1 MAILND
7 KNDLQPR
14 KLPQQKRSMQM
25 RRDILLAAVRLLSRD
40 GPLFSMSQ
48 VATAAGISVGSLYQY
63 FANRE
68 ALLFAVQLDEWDKR
82 MAEMKDLLADREV
95 SPAACLKKVVTT
107 FFQGELQELY
117 LNKRIGQQGIAF
129 FKSQPEFLE
138 VRIGTRRLLADFLQR
153 VRPDLPAGR
162 RVFLADFMMMTFT
175 EVGEKTAGREDAATI
190 IEAWGTAC
198 AEMLCRY
205 VGLQGVEEEFTVQ
218 HLHAMGDHI

>member
-25 RRDILLAAVRLLSRD
+25 RRDILSAAVRLLSRD

-68 ALLFAVQLDEWDKR
+68 ALLFAVQLDEWDR
-82 MAEMKDLLADREV
+82 RQAEMAELLADREV
-95 SPAACLKKVVTT
+95 QPAACLKKVIAT
-107 FFQGELQELY
+107 FFQREQEELY
-117 LNKRIGQQGIAF
+117 LNSRIGRQGIAF
-129 FKSQPEFLE
+129 FKSQPEFHEL
-138 VRIGTRRLLADFLQR
+138 RAGSRRLLAEFLLR
-153 VRPDLPAGR
+153 VRPDLPASR
-162 RVFLADFMMMTFT
+162 RMFLAQFILHTFSEVAESCALQPDGVELT
-175 EVGEKTAGREDAATI
+175 EP
-190 IEAWGTAC
+190 WGVAC
-198 AEMLCRY
+198 AEMICRY